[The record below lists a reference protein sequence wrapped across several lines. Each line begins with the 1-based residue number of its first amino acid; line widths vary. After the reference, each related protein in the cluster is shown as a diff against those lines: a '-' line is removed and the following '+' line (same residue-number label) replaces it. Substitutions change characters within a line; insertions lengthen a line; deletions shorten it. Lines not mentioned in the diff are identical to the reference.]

1 MDSLDQSNLLAT
13 AQFRTL
19 LNKCIHCGLCLQSCP
34 TYAVFGTEMDSPRGR
49 LALMR
54 AASEGRIN
62 LGGAFENHIELCL
75 MCRACEPACPSGVQ
89 YGTMIET
96 ARVAIEKGRHP
107 GVFERIVRW
116 LALRQLM
123 PHPRRL
129 RFVAWWMRLYQRLRI
144 QGLVRRLN
152 FLPDTLSNIESLLP
166 RLSGISPDYQSVAP
180 AIGKPRGKVA
190 FFHGCIQDAFLGE
203 VNAATIRVLQ
213 RNGFEVHFP
222 KQQTCCGAAQLHLGE
237 EELFLDLA
245 RKNIDGFPA
254 DQFVAIV
261 NNAGGCGSTL
271 KEYDHLLK
279 NDPVYAEKASKFSS
293 KVKDINEF
301 LMDNLHTPP
310 KGTIK
315 ARVTYSDSCHLRH
328 VQKVI
333 NQPRDLLR
341 QIPGIELIELKKPD
355 RCCGSAGVYNI
366 TQVNTANA
374 ILDEKMA
381 DIASTGADIIVT
393 TNTGCHLQLIN
404 GVRLAG
410 LNARVVHLV
419 ELLDQSYQAEN

>member
-1 MDSLDQSNLLAT
+1 MDFLDQSNLLAT
-13 AQFRTL
+13 AQFRNL

-49 LALMR
+49 IALMR
-54 AASEGRIN
+54 AASDERIN
-62 LGGAFENHIELCL
+62 LGGAFEIHFERCL
-75 MCRACEPACPSGVQ
+75 MCRACEPDCPSGVQ
-89 YGTMIET
+89 YGTMIEI
-96 ARVAIEKGRHP
+96 ARVAVEKGRHP
-107 GVFERIVRW
+107 GVIERIVRW

-144 QGLVRRLN
+144 QELVRRLN
-152 FLPDTLSNIESLLP
+152 FLPNALSNMESLLP
-166 RLSGISPDYQSVAP
+166 RLSAIDPDYQNVAP

-222 KQQTCCGAAQLHLGE
+222 QQQTCCGAAQLHLGE
-237 EELFLDLA
+237 EELFLTLA
-245 RKNIDGFPA
+245 RKNIDSFLA
-254 DQFVAIV
+254 DEYVAIV

-271 KEYDHLLK
+271 KEYAQLLR
-279 NDPVYAEKASKFSS
+279 NDPVYAEKASRFCS

-301 LMDNLHTPP
+301 LMDNFNTPP
-310 KGTIK
+310 KGTIQ

-333 NQPRDLLR
+333 NQPRELLR

-366 TQVNTANA
+366 TQVDTANA

-381 DIASTGADIIVT
+381 DIASTGAEIIVT

-404 GVRLAG
+404 GVRRAG
-410 LNARVVHLV
+410 LNTRVVHLV
-419 ELLDQSYQAEN
+419 ELLDQSYLAEE

>member
-1 MDSLDQSNLLAT
+1 MVPLDQSNLLAT

-49 LALMR
+49 IALMR

-62 LGGAFENHIELCL
+62 LGGAFENHIKLCL

-89 YGTMIET
+89 YGSLIET
-96 ARVAIEKGRHP
+96 ARIAVEKGRHP
-107 GVFERIVRW
+107 GGFERLVRW

-123 PHPRRL
+123 PHARRL
-129 RFVAWWMRLYQRLRI
+129 QFLAWWMRLYQLSRL
-144 QGLVRRLN
+144 QELVRQLN
-152 FLPDTLSNIESLLP
+152 FLPHGLRNIESLLP
-166 RLSGISPDYQSVAP
+166 QLSAVYPDYQNAAP

-190 FFHGCIQDAFLGE
+190 FFRGCIQDAFLGE
-203 VNAATIRVLQ
+203 VNAATVRVLQ

-222 KQQTCCGAAQLHLGE
+222 KGQTCCGAAQLHLGE
-237 EELFLDLA
+237 EALFLDLA
-245 RKNIDGFPA
+245 RKNIDSFLA
-254 DQFVAIV
+254 DEYVAIV

-271 KEYDHLLK
+271 KEYDQLLK
-279 NDPVYAEKASKFSS
+279 NDPAYAEKASKFSN

-310 KGTIK
+310 KGTIR

-366 TQVNTANA
+366 TQVDSANA

-381 DIASTGADIIVT
+381 DIASTGADMIVT

-404 GVRLAG
+404 GVRRAG
-410 LNARVVHLV
+410 LNLRVVHLV

>member
-1 MDSLDQSNLLAT
+1 
-13 AQFRTL
+13 
-19 LNKCIHCGLCLQSCP
+19 
-34 TYAVFGTEMDSPRGR
+34 MDSPRGR
-49 LALMR
+49 IALMR

-96 ARVAIEKGRHP
+96 ARVVVEKGRHA
-107 GVFERIVRW
+107 GVSERIVRW

-144 QGLVRRLN
+144 QDLVRRLN
-152 FLPDTLSNIESLLP
+152 FLPHGLSNIETLLP
-166 RLSGISPDYQSVAP
+166 QLSAIYPDYQKVAP
-180 AIGKPRGKVA
+180 AIGEPRGKVA
-190 FFHGCIQDAFLGE
+190 FFYGCIQDAFLGE

-222 KQQTCCGAAQLHLGE
+222 KGQTCCGAAQLHLGE

-245 RKNIDGFPA
+245 RKNIDSFPA
-254 DQFVAIV
+254 DEYVAIV

-279 NDPVYAEKASKFSS
+279 NDPVFAEKAGKFSS

-366 TQVNTANA
+366 TQGDTANA

-393 TNTGCHLQLIN
+393 TNTGCHLQLLN
-404 GVRLAG
+404 GVRRAG
-410 LNARVVHLV
+410 MNTRVVHLV